1 MVFLAAL
8 TIPASAQKRK
18 KRDNTKFSEL
28 QIAQIHAGY
37 KKLFQDSLHFS
48 AAIADSV
55 ARIEKDFVLKKR
67 EVMQNKDIRE
77 EEKTTYYGM
86 FDADRD
92 AILGSFLSIYDL
104 ERYRA
109 FLNRMEAA
117 QKEAQKR

>member
-1 MVFLAAL
+1 
-8 TIPASAQKRK
+8 
-18 KRDNTKFSEL
+18 
-28 QIAQIHAGY
+28 
-37 KKLFQDSLHFS
+37 
-48 AAIADSV
+48 
-55 ARIEKDFVLKKR
+55 
-67 EVMQNKDIRE
+67 MQNKEIPE
-77 EEKTTYYGM
+77 EEKSTYYGM